1 MEGWVHR
8 PAEEAEKSVLSVVVR
23 AQSLDLRVAHQ
34 LLLLEILT
42 WNKGYQEAEFF
53 LFTVIETVTSGC
65 GDATGARA
73 GFQDTAAEAVA
84 PSLQPALAPGGT
96 FWPAS
101 SLCLDS
107 AQLGL
112 VVTFLLILSIP
123 STNSFSP

>member
-8 PAEEAEKSVLSVVVR
+8 PAEEAEKPVLSVVVR

-73 GFQDTAAEAVA
+73 SFQDTAAEAVA
-84 PSLQPALAPGGT
+84 PSSSQPWPQVGLSGQLAHFAWILPS
-96 FWPAS
+96 WAWLSLS
-101 SLCLDS
+101 S
-107 AQLGL
+107 
-112 VVTFLLILSIP
+112 
-123 STNSFSP
+123 